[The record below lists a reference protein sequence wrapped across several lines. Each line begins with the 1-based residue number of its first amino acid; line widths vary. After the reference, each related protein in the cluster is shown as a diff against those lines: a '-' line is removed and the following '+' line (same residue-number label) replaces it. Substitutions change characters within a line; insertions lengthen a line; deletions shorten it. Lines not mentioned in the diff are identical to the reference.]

1 MTVEFSLEE
10 YEAWMSGDFV
20 PYDLDSQ
27 RLAYSARYFEDVVT
41 LDAFES
47 DLDVLRDWQ
56 ELILGHCFRRLQKR

>member
-1 MTVEFSLEE
+1 
-10 YEAWMSGDFV
+10 MSGDFV